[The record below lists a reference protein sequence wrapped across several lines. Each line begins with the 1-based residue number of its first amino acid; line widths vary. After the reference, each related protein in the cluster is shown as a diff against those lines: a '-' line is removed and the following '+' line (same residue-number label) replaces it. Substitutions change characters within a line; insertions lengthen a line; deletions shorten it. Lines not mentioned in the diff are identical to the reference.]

1 MRRVARRRMRSGWP
15 TATQR
20 TGGEK
25 ISVKKIVG
33 MENSVAHSVA

>member
-1 MRRVARRRMRSGWP
+1 MRSGWA

-25 ISVKKIVG
+25 ISVKKIV
-33 MENSVAHSVA
+33 EKEK